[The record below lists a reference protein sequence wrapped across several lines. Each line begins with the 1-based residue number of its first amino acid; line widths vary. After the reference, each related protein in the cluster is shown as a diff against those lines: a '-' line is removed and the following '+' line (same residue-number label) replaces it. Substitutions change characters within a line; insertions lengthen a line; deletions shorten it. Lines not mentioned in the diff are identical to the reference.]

1 VICEKADAAKRI
13 SNALGDRIKT
23 YNVNGVPLHIVESKS
38 ERFIV
43 CSALGHLYGI
53 GTSREKK
60 NIYPVFDLMW
70 FPLNKIKKDKKNIE
84 PRIHVISELSK
95 KAKKFVNACD
105 YDIEGSTIG
114 YNIIR
119 YACNA
124 DPQKVLRAKFSTLTK
139 EDLFDSFNNL
149 KLGSDEG
156 LARAGITR
164 HIVDYIWG
172 INLSRILSDA
182 LQQVANNWR
191 IISTGRVQGPTLKF
205 VVDREI
211 GIRSFVT
218 TPYWKLRALMTSKK
232 ETFYA
237 DYFEDRVT
245 NEKHAMSVKEENE
258 GKTGI
263 VEELRETRFQ
273 MPPPTPFNTGDL
285 QKEAYRLFGFNPSLT
300 LNIAERLYLRA
311 LVSYPRTNSQKLPPS
326 IDYKKILIGL
336 GRLNQYKE
344 EANILLKTELIPYE
358 GAGEDSAHPSIYPT
372 GEIPTEK
379 MDMREEQVYDL
390 IVRRFFSIFGDNL
403 IRENVQLSI
412 FVADKHYWK
421 VNGKRTIHLGWLVF
435 YEKYIEME
443 EKELP
448 SISKGENAYVKL
460 VEVCERYGKH
470 PPRFNRGSLLEKME
484 EENLGTKATRAET
497 IEILYSRDYIL
508 GDIITPTDLGFLT
521 IEILTQYC
529 HKIVSVNLTKELEEQ
544 LERIEREQDSS
555 ERALE
560 DTFYL
565 TLQSIDEL
573 SNNLEEVGF
582 AFKRALQ
589 QTIFERNTLGK
600 CPLCKEGKL
609 IIIRSKK
616 SGKRF
621 VGCTNYRKGCRA
633 SAPLPQRGIIQKS
646 TKICEKCHWPVI
658 FVKGGRIPW
667 RLCVNPQCP
676 LKKARKVGF
685 R

>member
-1 VICEKADAAKRI
+1 
-13 SNALGDRIKT
+13 
-23 YNVNGVPLHIVESKS
+23 
-38 ERFIV
+38 
-43 CSALGHLYGI
+43 
-53 GTSREKK
+53 
-60 NIYPVFDLMW
+60 MW
-70 FPLNKIKKDKKNIE
+70 FPLNKIEKEKKNIE

-105 YDIEGSTIG
+105 YDIEGSIIG

-172 INLSRILSDA
+172 INLSRILSAA

-311 LVSYPRTNSQKLPPS
+311 LISYPRTNSQKLPPS

-344 EANILLKTELIPYE
+344 NANILLKTELIPYE

-379 MDMREEQVYDL
+379 MDMREEKVYDL
-390 IVRRFFSIFGDNL
+390 IVRRFFSIFGDNV
-403 IRENVQLSI
+403 IRESVQLSI
-412 FVADKHYWK
+412 FVAGKHYWK
-421 VNGKRTIHLGWLVF
+421 VNGRRTIHLGWLVF
-435 YEKYIEME
+435 YGKYIEME
-443 EKELP
+443 EKKLP
-448 SISKGENAYVKL
+448 SISKGEKVYVKL
-460 VEVCERYGKH
+460 VEVCERYVKH

-497 IEILYSRDYIL
+497 IEILYNRDYIL

-621 VGCTNYRKGCRA
+621 VGCTNYHKGCRA